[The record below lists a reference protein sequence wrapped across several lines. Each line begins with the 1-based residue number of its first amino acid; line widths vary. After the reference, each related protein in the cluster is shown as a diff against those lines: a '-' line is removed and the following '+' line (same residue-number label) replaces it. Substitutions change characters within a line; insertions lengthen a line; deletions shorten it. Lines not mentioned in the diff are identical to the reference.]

1 MKKQDLFAKKR
12 VVVMQ
17 GGKVVEIYDSMREF
31 REAYP
36 VTVESVI
43 SRRLTNHVDGWLE
56 DGKIARYEGDED
68 AEGRPIQLQKGR
80 PMQVSDRK
88 RWTEDLADTEAK
100 IKEAYELCDRGE
112 ITYEERAQ
120 RLGWLQNHAAVLRQR
135 LGIRKKNK
143 ED

>member
-1 MKKQDLFAKKR
+1 MEKQDLFAKKR

-36 VTVESVI
+36 VTVECVI

-68 AEGRPIQLQKGR
+68 AEGRQIQPQKGR

-88 RWTEDLADTEAK
+88 RWTEDLAETEAK

-120 RLGWLQNHAAVLRQR
+120 RLGWLQNHVYFLKRR
-135 LGIRKKNK
+135 LGIKDI

>member
-1 MKKQDLFAKKR
+1 MERQNLFAKKR

-36 VTVESVI
+36 VTVECVI

-68 AEGRPIQLQKGR
+68 AEGRQIQPQKGR

-88 RWTEDLADTEAK
+88 RWTDDLAETEAK

-120 RLGWLQNHAAVLRQR
+120 RLGWLQNHVYFLKRR
-135 LGIRKKNK
+135 LGIKDKDI

>member
-1 MKKQDLFAKKR
+1 
-12 VVVMQ
+12 MQ

-31 REAYP
+31 REAYT
-36 VTVESVI
+36 VTVECVI

-68 AEGRPIQLQKGR
+68 AEGRQIQPKKGR

-88 RWTEDLADTEAK
+88 RWKKDLADTEAK

-112 ITYEERAQ
+112 ITYQERAE
-120 RLGWLQNHAAVLRQR
+120 RLGWLQNHAKVLRQR
-135 LGIRKKNK
+135 LNIKSR

>member
-1 MKKQDLFAKKR
+1 MEKQDLFAKKR

-68 AEGRPIQLQKGR
+68 AEGRQIQLQKGR